1 MSYMS
6 GIMVGWALAK
16 GLRRIAARGGVFP
29 SRSVTG
35 HGERA
40 AENSRLGLLQ
50 GDFLETKFFRS
61 VPAAFTLAHAI
72 PGRRRYYAAA
82 LQGNEVLAAQMK
94 ERLLAED
101 GVDGVEINPVT
112 GSLLLFYHGTEA
124 ALDRLMEEAAWS
136 FVPPSATPLR
146 FSGEE
151 GLAAVGQNL
160 RRMTGELN
168 QRLKTATHGWLDLPS
183 LFSFLFLIRGV
194 QKMLL
199 LKQFPSGPQLL
210 WWAFSLLRGW
220 RIA

>member
-1 MSYMS
+1 
-6 GIMVGWALAK
+6 
-16 GLRRIAARGGVFP
+16 
-29 SRSVTG
+29 
-35 HGERA
+35 
-40 AENSRLGLLQ
+40 
-50 GDFLETKFFRS
+50 
-61 VPAAFTLAHAI
+61 
-72 PGRRRYYAAA
+72 
-82 LQGNEVLAAQMK
+82 MK

-136 FVPPSATPLR
+136 FAPPSAASLR

-168 QRLKTATHGWLDLPS
+168 QRLKTATRGWLDLPS

-199 LKQFPSGPQLL
+199 LKQLPSGPQLL

>member
-50 GDFLETKFFRS
+50 GDFLGTKFFRS

-72 PGRRRYYAAA
+72 PGRRRYYAAV

-136 FVPPSATPLR
+136 FAPPSAASLR

-160 RRMTGELN
+160 RRMTGDLN

-199 LKQFPSGPQLL
+199 LKQVPSGPQLL